1 MGMRADD
8 INSLEAESGVIATL
22 IHHPDWIYQA
32 DSLLPNHFTNKQNRC
47 IYLGIQNLVDK
58 GIKQIDAFNI
68 LEGLSSKETTKRY
81 ADELTVE
88 GLQEFIAL
96 SDILCRSS
104 EKEYEMLAS
113 NIVDAAF
120 RRNVF
125 VALGECQADC
135 CDRTKEDL
143 AQEIYTRLDDVMI
156 SFTSSDEIPEFSD
169 VADDI
174 WAEIESHQDGNESG
188 IPFKFESLNAYV
200 TLEKQ
205 ELVVIGAPKK
215 GAKSMFMLNEAVDLM
230 RKDKTVMYI
239 DSELS
244 DRLFMCRMVSHLTGI
259 EFVRVRTGR
268 YTEEE
273 KEKIKEAILWIK
285 SKKLVHLY
293 MPIFETNAIYRA
305 VKKVSHKFGRLDVL
319 IVDYLKATGDTDA
332 FATYA
337 ELGKLTDLIKN
348 NIAGAMDIAALA
360 AAQLTDGGKLA
371 DSAKIARN
379 ASTVILLLD
388 KTNDEL
394 AADGVNCG
402 NKKLIVQFNRNGAQ
416 HTSGEYIDIQF
427 NGNTISLEEA
437 EAHVQTSPY

>member
-1 MGMRADD
+1 M
-8 INSLEAESGVIATL
+8 
-22 IHHPDWIYQA
+22 
-32 DSLLPNHFTNKQNRC
+32 
-47 IYLGIQNLVDK
+47 
-58 GIKQIDAFNI
+58 
-68 LEGLSSKETTKRY
+68 
-81 ADELTVE
+81 
-88 GLQEFIAL
+88 
-96 SDILCRSS
+96 
-104 EKEYEMLAS
+104 
-113 NIVDAAF
+113 
-120 RRNVF
+120 
-125 VALGECQADC
+125 
-135 CDRTKEDL
+135 
-143 AQEIYTRLDDVMI
+143 
-156 SFTSSDEIPEFSD
+156 
-169 VADDI
+169 
-174 WAEIESHQDGNESG
+174 
-188 IPFKFESLNAYV
+188 
-200 TLEKQ
+200 
-205 ELVVIGAPKK
+205 VIGAPKK

>member
-1 MGMRADD
+1 MRADD

-22 IHHPDWIYQA
+22 IHHPDWVYQA
-32 DSLLPNHFTNKQNRC
+32 ENLLPNHFTNKQNRC
-47 IYLGIQNLVDK
+47 IYIAIQNLVDK

-68 LEGLSSKETTKRY
+68 LESLGSKESTKRFV
-81 ADELTVE
+81 DELTID

-96 SDILCRSS
+96 SDVLCRSS
-104 EKEYEMLAS
+104 ENEYEMLAS
-113 NIVDAAF
+113 NIIDSAF
-120 RRNVF
+120 RRSVF
-125 VALGECQADC
+125 TVLGECQADC
-135 CDRTKEDL
+135 FDRSKEDL
-143 AQEIYTRLDDVMI
+143 AQDIYTRIDEVMVN
-156 SFTSSDEIPEFSD
+156 FTSSDDIPEFSD

-174 WAEIESHQDGNESG
+174 WQEIESHQDGNESG
-188 IPFKFESLNAYV
+188 IPFKFPSLNDYV

-205 ELVVIGAPKK
+205 ELVVVGAPKK

-230 RKDKTVMYI
+230 KRDKTVMYI

-244 DRLFMCRMVSHLTGI
+244 DRLFMCRLVSHLTKI

-268 YTEEE
+268 YNDEER
-273 KEKIKEAILWIK
+273 EKIREALLWIK

-305 VKKVSHKFGRLDVL
+305 VKKVSHKFGKLDVL

-427 NGNTISLEEA
+427 DGNYISLTEA
-437 EAHVQTSPY
+437 EAHLQTSPY